1 LLSEFHTTFP
11 FAWLQAMARR
21 LGAALLHTA
30 LALGCTGALAIGAT
44 SISPVMVDVPVQGRA
59 IVTVRN
65 DHAREML
72 YQVNILNWQLA
83 EGADVYTNSQDFIA
97 SPPLFT
103 LAPHASQVVRIG
115 FRSPVHHPVEQA
127 YRLVLAEVPRPGSA
141 SEGAG
146 VVEFALQYL
155 VPVFVAPT
163 RREAQPSLTW
173 SLRADGDAWVVRA
186 DNTGD
191 RRMALDGVGLVRGT
205 ATEPEKVNW
214 QRHTVLARSWRE
226 WRFQGPHQAE
236 DGPWR
241 VVMFPSGGT
250 RPVIVPDMDMRTFSP
265 R

>member
-1 LLSEFHTTFP
+1 
-11 FAWLQAMARR
+11 MAPRF
-21 LGAALLHTA
+21 GALLVHTA
-30 LALGCTGALAIGAT
+30 LALGSTGALAIGAT

-65 DHAREML
+65 DHDREML

-83 EGADVYTNSQDFIA
+83 EGADVYSSSQDFIA

-127 YRLVLAEVPRPGSA
+127 YRLVLAEVPRTGNA
-141 SEGAG
+141 TEGAG
-146 VVEFALQYL
+146 VVEFALRYL

-173 SLRADGDAWVVRA
+173 SLRTDGDTWVVRA

-205 ATEPEKVNW
+205 STEPEKVNW
-214 QRHTVLARSWRE
+214 HRNTVLARSWRE
-226 WRFQGPHQAE
+226 WRFPVPRQAE
-236 DGPWR
+236 QWPWR
-241 VVMFPSGGT
+241 VVMFPSGSS
-250 RPVIVPDMDMRTFSP
+250 RPVIVPDVDTRTFSP